1 MTRLYLVKT
10 EGGDMIGYSAR
21 DAAYL
26 ANLEPGE
33 CIESDTRKARNPAHH
48 DKFFALFDQ
57 AFKTQNKYP
66 HTTAGKRAL
75 MIDLKL
81 RAGWFDEHVTGDGK
95 LVYVPR
101 SLSWAS
107 MDQENFDK
115 FYKEAMV
122 ALAEICSAEEVIL
135 EADEII
141 ARAG

>member
-10 EGGDMIGYSAR
+10 EGGDIIGYDAR

-33 CIESDTRKARNPAHH
+33 CIESDTRKARHPEHH
-48 DKFFALFDQ
+48 KKFFALFDQ
-57 AFKTQNKYP
+57 AFRSQDKYEK
-66 HTTAGKRAL
+66 AKDL
-75 MIDLKL
+75 MIALKL
-81 RAGWFDEHVTGDGK
+81 KAGWYDEHVTADGK

-107 MDQENFDK
+107 MDQEEFDK
-115 FYKEAMV
+115 FYREAMV
-122 ALAEICSAEEVIL
+122 ALAEISNAEEVIL

-141 ARAG
+141 ARAS

>member
-10 EGGDMIGYSAR
+10 EGGDMIGYDAR

-33 CIESDTRKARNPAHH
+33 CIESDTRKARHPEHH
-48 DKFFALFDQ
+48 KKFFALFDQ
-57 AFKTQNKYP
+57 AFKTQTKYP
-66 HTTAGKRAL
+66 HTEAGKRAL

-81 RAGWFDEHVTGDGK
+81 RAGWYDEHVTADGR

-107 MDQENFDK
+107 MDQERFDK